1 MTIKKMC
8 RKCMT
13 ACEDRLWWL
22 SRAAQ
27 VIITHQMDDRSV
39 YAEGTHVYPVAI
51 TLKVTVGGF
60 LSGVCISQRGHVNS
74 NAITTVPAGFSASF
88 IFLFLLWL
96 HSLWSP
102 SSFTAVSALITNMCF
117 QSSCKDL
124 KLFSL
129 QRNMRLCLQPTW
141 QTGNTC
147 VMLLWNPGLL

>member
-1 MTIKKMC
+1 
-8 RKCMT
+8 
-13 ACEDRLWWL
+13 
-22 SRAAQ
+22 
-27 VIITHQMDDRSV
+27 MDDRSV

-88 IFLFLLWL
+88 IF
-96 HSLWSP
+96 
-102 SSFTAVSALITNMCF
+102 

-147 VMLLWNPGLL
+147 VMLL